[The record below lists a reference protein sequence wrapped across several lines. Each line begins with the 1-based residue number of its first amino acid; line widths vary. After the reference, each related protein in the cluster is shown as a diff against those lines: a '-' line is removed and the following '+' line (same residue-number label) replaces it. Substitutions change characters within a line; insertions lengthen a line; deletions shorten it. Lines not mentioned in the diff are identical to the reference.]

1 MTSQLIL
8 FFFIVCLATFQLT
21 ASFCFADQKSEQ
33 KDFYVLTIPKS
44 GSHLILK
51 MLNMLSKK
59 DEIAR
64 PVLNR
69 WKGDFINDMSAVFD
83 KKGEGVEKIR
93 KQHEEERCS

>member
-1 MTSQLIL
+1 MSKKRRNW
-8 FFFIVCLATFQLT
+8 
-21 ASFCFADQKSEQ
+21 FAQKKSEI
-33 KDFYVLTIPKS
+33 VLE
-44 GSHLILK
+44 ILWEE
-51 MLNMLSKK
+51 LTLSEISKK